1 MSRETIY
8 AIDPGTTHSAWVSID
23 GATGVVAGT
32 ILPNVQL
39 LELISERLRRKN
51 DRLVIEQ
58 IESMGMA
65 VGAETFE
72 TVFWSGRF
80 AQAWEG
86 YHASMPWSRVTR
98 RQVKLH
104 LCGSMKAKD
113 ANIRQA
119 LIDTYG
125 GIACTKKGGALH
137 GIKSHL
143 WQALAVA
150 VTYRDMQLH
159 TNARDQL
166 LAAEG
171 GVSEGEQP

>member
-1 MSRETIY
+1 VSTIY
-8 AIDPGTTHSAWVSID
+8 AIDPGTTQSAFV
-23 GATGVVAGT
+23 T
-32 ILPNVQL
+32 ILADGSVSGDLLANVDL
-39 LELISERLRRKN
+39 LRHLSMHDWQPGHLA
-51 DRLVIEQ
+51 IEQ

-80 AQAWEG
+80 VQVWEG
-86 YHASMPWSRVTR
+86 IPLASWSRVTR
-98 RQVKLH
+98 RAVKLH

-119 LIDTYG
+119 LIDKYG

-143 WQALAVA
+143 WSALAVA
-150 VTYRDMQLH
+150 VTYRDTAQGK
-159 TNARDQL
+159 ADAQ
-166 LAAEG
+166 
-171 GVSEGEQP
+171 